1 MGVTEKGNYKR
12 GQQEQGEDL
21 LGKETNQKSE
31 TRSGRWAE
39 TGREER
45 RNQLHTKAGMKL
57 RCPKAVIPLLP
68 ARHLGKST
76 SRSVLPLSVL
86 ALTLQKTTVYVAQSQ
101 LRCPFCRGLPMA
113 DQSSPA
119 LLMVGVGISVMPH
132 HRISAFSICA
142 FKNQHKNWW
151 RTLLI
156 LQTHV
161 LQSSGCLPNP
171 NLILLRVMIQ
181 SFITHLITVFSTGYV
196 PRSGIRQAR

>member
-45 RNQLHTKAGMKL
+45 RNKLHTKAGMKL
-57 RCPKAVIPLLP
+57 RCLEGVIPLLP

-76 SRSVLPLSVL
+76 SRNVLSLSVL
-86 ALTLQKTTVYVAQSQ
+86 VLTLQKTTVYAAQS
-101 LRCPFCRGLPMA
+101 RVCCPFCRGLPVA

-119 LLMVGVGISVMPH
+119 LLMVGGYHCDATS
-132 HRISAFSICA
+132 SALCF
-142 FKNQHKNWW
+142 FD
-151 RTLLI
+151 LLVQKSAQNLVENI
-156 LQTHV
+156 TNIANSH
-161 LQSSGCLPNP
+161 SSEFRL
-171 NLILLRVMIQ
+171 
-181 SFITHLITVFSTGYV
+181 F
-196 PRSGIRQAR
+196 A